1 MSSIYCFFYCKN
13 NLLSK
18 NMNIVLDKK
27 KMTMIAIVVIIIALI
42 GGVGFYLVPKMNAES
57 NAYSVV
63 YLTTGEIYIGQ
74 LSVWP
79 KMELNNAYLLQT
91 VKDATDVTKS
101 NIQLT
106 PLKDALWSPKKL
118 YLNRENVVFYGPIEE
133 GSKAA
138 QAIKG
143 AGK

>member
-1 MSSIYCFFYCKN
+1 
-13 NLLSK
+13 
-18 NMNIVLDKK
+18 MNIVIDKK

-42 GGVGFYLVPKMNAES
+42 GGVKFYLLPKMNAE
-57 NAYSVV
+57 NNNYSVI
-63 YLTTGEIYIGQ
+63 YLTTGEIYIGR
-74 LSVWP
+74 LATWP

-91 VKDATDVTKS
+91 VKDATDATKT

-106 PLKDALWSPKKL
+106 PLKDALWAPKKL

-138 QAIKG
+138 EAIKG
-143 AGK
+143 ASK